1 MASKYEEKQGFG
13 FSEFQGLTREVDA
26 ERHAETLKV

>member
-13 FSEFQGLTREVDA
+13 FSEFGELTREVDA
-26 ERHAETLKV
+26 SDAEPTLKL